1 MHINQNPS
9 QYVCVQS
16 NSAMK
21 MLLLGRKL
29 LAVDEPLLAIHQ
41 SYKHLPGISA
51 LTAIP
56 IILPNGRYSLSHRGV
71 QAAPW
76 QNRQCCPISWPQAPL
91 AACCTTPP
99 AWSHDR
105 RVCRHTCTDKG
116 SGGVPMCFSTQQAF
130 LTQSSL
136 QSICYWKCR
145 VPLKHISKA
154 QQWDAFKCFFFFFLF
169 SKAFIKKYGFLW
181 TLNSMCCF
189 QNITWKTSWTFFAYP
204 VLPF

>member
-1 MHINQNPS
+1 
-9 QYVCVQS
+9 
-16 NSAMK
+16 
-21 MLLLGRKL
+21 MLLLGWKL

-56 IILPNGRYSLSHRGV
+56 IISPNGRYSPSHRGV

-76 QNRQCCPISWPQAPL
+76 QNRQHCPILWPQAPL
-91 AACCTTPP
+91 ADCCTTPP

-130 LTQSSL
+130 LTQSIS
-136 QSICYWKCR
+136 QSMLLEMHR
-145 VPLKHISKA
+145 VPLKRISKP
-154 QQWDAFKCFFFFFLF
+154 QQWDAFKCCFFFFFF
-169 SKAFIKKYGFLW
+169 SVKHLLRNIAF
-181 TLNSMCCF
+181 SEH
-189 QNITWKTSWTFFAYP
+189 
-204 VLPF
+204 